1 MDDNQKKT
9 AGARAQDAWIV
20 AMPGV
25 FVLLWSTG
33 FIGAKLGLPYA
44 EPFTFL
50 LWRYGILSVIL
61 VAASLALSAPWPSST
76 AQVLRI
82 AFTGL
87 LVHGT
92 YLGGVFAAIHFG
104 LSAGVS
110 ALIVGMQP
118 LLTAL
123 IAGPFLGE
131 TITKKQWAGLLI
143 GFVGVSLVVV
153 QKVSPDGLAIW
164 GVASCIVALFG
175 ITFGTLYQKKHG
187 GEMDLRTGSAIQFI
201 ACTGLM
207 AVIAPLFETM
217 EVIWSGEFIF
227 ALSWLVLVLSIGAIS
242 LLFLLIRNGAAS
254 QVASLFYLVP
264 PVTSLIAYFL
274 FGEVL
279 GTLALIGMGI
289 AVFGVSMVVRK

>member
-1 MDDNQKKT
+1 
-9 AGARAQDAWIV
+9 
-20 AMPGV
+20 
-25 FVLLWSTG
+25 
-33 FIGAKLGLPYA
+33 
-44 EPFTFL
+44 
-50 LWRYGILSVIL
+50 
-61 VAASLALSAPWPSST
+61 
-76 AQVLRI
+76 
-82 AFTGL
+82 
-87 LVHGT
+87 
-92 YLGGVFAAIHFG
+92 
-104 LSAGVS
+104 
-110 ALIVGMQP
+110 
-118 LLTAL
+118 
-123 IAGPFLGE
+123 
-131 TITKKQWAGLLI
+131 
-143 GFVGVSLVVV
+143 
-153 QKVSPDGLAIW
+153 
-164 GVASCIVALFG
+164 
-175 ITFGTLYQKKHG
+175 
-187 GEMDLRTGSAIQFI
+187 MDLRTGSAIQFI